1 MSESQGNL
9 FTRDDTFFGVCE
21 GLGQDLRIN
30 PNLIRVAFA
39 VGVYLNP
46 IFAVGLY
53 FGLGLVV
60 LATRL
65 LVREPRPAM
74 SDAAAGTTQPA
85 YRQTQD
91 EPDQLAMAA

>member
-1 MSESQGNL
+1 MNASQGNL

-46 IFAVGLY
+46 VAAVAVY
-53 FGLGLVV
+53 FGLGILV
-60 LATRL
+60 LATRM
-65 LVREPRPAM
+65 LVREPRQA
-74 SDAAAGTTQPA
+74 SAAGALAPA
-85 YRQTQD
+85 QTVAVENGSED
-91 EPDQLAMAA
+91 LAMAA

>member
-1 MSESQGNL
+1 MNAPQGNI

-30 PNLIRVAFA
+30 PNLIRIAFA

-46 IFAVGLY
+46 MLAVGLY

-60 LATRL
+60 LATRM

-74 SDAAAGTTQPA
+74 SVAAAVTTQPA
-85 YRQTQD
+85 SRQTEDQ
-91 EPDQLAMAA
+91 PDQLAMAA